1 MIDNVKKKLDAECQ
15 NAIKH
20 FKNETAKI
28 RSGRAN
34 SVMLE
39 GIMVEYYG
47 TMSPLNQVGMIN
59 APEARMLTVQVFDF
73 NAVDNVEKAIK
84 NAGLGL
90 NPSKDGN
97 LLRIPIPSLTDER
110 RKEFVKTLGKMAE
123 DSRVGIRN
131 HRRDA
136 NDALKKLKDD
146 KKVTEDDFRKAQEEV
161 QKHTDKFIKEVD
173 VLAQAK
179 EKEIM
184 AV

>member
-1 MIDNVKKKLDAECQ
+1 MVDNVKKKLDAECQ
-15 NAIKH
+15 GAIKH

-34 SVMLE
+34 ASMLE

-47 TMSPLNQVGMIN
+47 TMAPINTVGMIN
-59 APEARMLTVQVFDF
+59 SPEARMLTVQVFDIS
-73 NAVDNVEKAIK
+73 AVDAVEKAIK
-84 NAGLGL
+84 NSGLGL
-90 NPSKDGN
+90 NPAKDGN
-97 LLRIPIPSLTDER
+97 LLRVPIPSLTAER
-110 RKEFVKTLGKMAE
+110 RKEFAKTLGKMAE

-136 NDALKKLKDD
+136 NDALKKLKDE
-146 KKVTEDDFRKAQEEV
+146 KKISEDDFRKAQEEV

-173 VLAQAK
+173 ALAQAK